1 MVEDMERDRTR
12 RTYLERA
19 EEEAKRICESKAAG
33 SPGGTCWNGEGT
45 VRRKQPWLMGEG
57 LGMSLPS
64 FPSDKATCRGR
75 PVLGDGEISDHR
87 TPRKKSKKVRR
98 KRSKRETAILSYFG
112 RKKLESEGKYLI
124 GQRVYHVPWP
134 KKKWWERMQA
144 AGGMPD
150 GVDVAHTEFGDLVLV
165 PVNETY
171 DMVEALTEGKVDP
184 LAPEKPLVDREGRSF
199 WIPLELKERVAR
211 IFGAIRWRSP
221 LMLAEVEQFG
231 VRLSG

>member
-87 TPRKKSKKVRR
+87 TPRKKSKKDL
-98 KRSKRETAILSYFG
+98 KR
-112 RKKLESEGKYLI
+112 
-124 GQRVYHVPWP
+124 
-134 KKKWWERMQA
+134 
-144 AGGMPD
+144 
-150 GVDVAHTEFGDLVLV
+150 
-165 PVNETY
+165 
-171 DMVEALTEGKVDP
+171 
-184 LAPEKPLVDREGRSF
+184 
-199 WIPLELKERVAR
+199 LKERPR
-211 IFGAIRWRSP
+211 KSKNPKKTLKNPKRKRGKFRKKKKSLRKKK
-221 LMLAEVEQFG
+221 E
-231 VRLSG
+231 